1 MKPSRSRPLVEH
13 LRASYRV
20 SERHACK
27 VPEIGRTTYRYEGC
41 QEQWIELL
49 MQMREI
55 TPAANPNGSRDNIAG
70 ILNEGRNVL
79 GMMPHPDRSSEALLG
94 SADGWSIFASLVD
107 ALAKQA

>member
-1 MKPSRSRPLVEH
+1 MEH

-55 TPAANPNGSRDNIAG
+55 EQTQVRYEYRKIPVL
-70 ILNEGRNVL
+70 LNREGWNV
-79 GMMPHPDRSSEALLG
+79 GKDLLYR
-94 SADGWSIFASLVD
+94 LY
-107 ALAKQA
+107 K